1 MTPQESDLW
10 ARHEIIKREA
20 NRRTLRDLLAIVALS
35 CGLLAAIWEA
45 VALMW
50 G

>member
-20 NRRTLRDLLAIVALS
+20 NRRTSRDLLAIVALS
-35 CGLLAAIWEA
+35 CGLWAAIWA
-45 VALMW
+45 VIALL
-50 G
+50 